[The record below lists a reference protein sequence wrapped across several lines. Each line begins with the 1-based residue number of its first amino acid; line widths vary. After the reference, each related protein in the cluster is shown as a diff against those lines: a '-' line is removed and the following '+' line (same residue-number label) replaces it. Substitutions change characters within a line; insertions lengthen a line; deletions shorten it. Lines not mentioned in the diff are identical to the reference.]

1 MKQLLHL
8 LILFSFSSCGIVGRI
23 KTVGLING
31 TQIEQRHFFEEIS
44 FKEENGKIILPVE
57 IQNNVYD
64 FLFDTGAIAVI
75 DNEVLKNLKSQKVTS
90 QKVKDYVGK
99 KSKLNYHKLE
109 QVSIQNIHFRLA
121 GVVGADFG
129 LIKSKDCSGISGIIG
144 ANWMK
149 KALWQI
155 DFQQQ
160 KLRFTSRI
168 DSLQIPANSDTIR
181 FIPNLQGTPAFKFS
195 TSNGMQKDMIL
206 DTGSPGNLS
215 MPANGFSKEERNAAL
230 LKRFGLTYGI
240 FGSSLDSTFFIQ
252 LPTASIG
259 HKLELSNPIVAMETS
274 INKGVMGTAFL
285 QNYLVTIDWQRQYII
300 FSPISSP
307 EKKKVNNYGFG
318 IELVNDKLIVSS
330 VYKNALNQDQGLE
343 YNDQI
348 LMINQRDLRQAT
360 QSDYCDLRLNGKN
373 GQDDEAFI
381 WVKVLRN
388 GAELDFKV
396 ERFGVEEFFNK
407 NK

>member
-1 MKQLLHL
+1 MKQLLPL
-8 LILFSFSSCGIVGRI
+8 LILFSFSGCGIVGKI

-31 TQIEQRHFFEEIS
+31 TQIEQRHFFEELS

-57 IQNNVYD
+57 IQNEVYD

-75 DNEVLKNLKSQKVTS
+75 DTEVLKNLKSKKVTS
-90 QKVKDYVGK
+90 QKVKDYVGT

-109 QVSIQNIHFRLA
+109 QVSIQNINFRSA
-121 GVVGADFG
+121 GIVGADFG
-129 LIKSKDCSGISGIIG
+129 ILKTKGCSAVAGIIG

-160 KLRFTSRI
+160 KLRFASSM
-168 DSLQIPANSDTIR
+168 DSLRIPANSDTIR
-181 FIPNLQGTPAFKFS
+181 FLPNLQGTPAFKFS
-195 TSNGMQKDMIL
+195 TPNGVQKDMIL
-206 DTGSPGNLS
+206 DTGSFGNLS

-252 LPTASIG
+252 FPSASVG
-259 HKLELSNPIVAMETS
+259 NKLELKNPVVTLES
-274 INKGVMGTAFL
+274 SRNRGVMGTAFM

-300 FSPISSP
+300 FSPTAVP

-318 IELVNDKLIVSS
+318 IELVNDKLMVSS
-330 VYKNALNQDQGLE
+330 VYKKSINQEPGLE
-343 YNDQI
+343 YKDQI
-348 LMINQRDLRQAT
+348 LMINQRDLRHPT
-360 QSDYCDLRLNGKN
+360 QSDYCDLWLNGKN
-373 GQDDEAFI
+373 GQDDAAFI

-388 GAELDFKV
+388 GVELDFKV
-396 ERFGVEEFFNK
+396 ERFDVAEFFSK

>member
-1 MKQLLHL
+1 MKQLLQL
-8 LILFSFSSCGIVGRI
+8 LILFNFSSCGIVGRI

-109 QVSIQNIHFRLA
+109 QVSIQNINFRSA

-160 KLRFTSRI
+160 KLRFARSI

-195 TSNGMQKDMIL
+195 TSNGVQKDMIL

-215 MPANGFSKEERNAAL
+215 MPANGFSKEERNATL

-252 LPTASIG
+252 FPTASIG
-259 HKLELSNPIVAMETS
+259 HKLELSNPIVALETS
-274 INKGVMGTAFL
+274 INKGVMGTTFL

-300 FSPISSP
+300 FSPTAVP
-307 EKKKVNNYGFG
+307 EKKKLNNYGFSIDWENG
-318 IELVNDKLIVSS
+318 KLLVSR
-330 VYKNALNQDQGLE
+330 VYKSTLNQEQGLE

-373 GQDDEAFI
+373 GQDDAAFI

-388 GAELDFKV
+388 GVELDFKV
-396 ERFGVEEFFNK
+396 ERFDVEEFFNK

>member
-1 MKQLLHL
+1 MKHL
-8 LILFSFSSCGIVGRI
+8 LLLLSVFSFSSCGIVSKI

-31 TQIEQRHFFEEIS
+31 TQIEQGHFFEEMS
-44 FKEENGKIILPVE
+44 FKEENGRIILPVE
-57 IQNNVYD
+57 IQNKVYD

-75 DNEVLKNLKSQKVTS
+75 DNEVLQNLKTQKVTS
-90 QKVKDYVGK
+90 QKVKDYVGT

-109 QVSIQNIHFRLA
+109 QISVQNINFRSA

-129 LIKSKDCSGISGIIG
+129 ILKTKGCTAVAGIIG

-160 KLRFTSRI
+160 KLRFASSL
-168 DSLQIPANSDTIR
+168 DSLQIPENSDTIS
-181 FIPNLQGTPAFKFS
+181 FIPSLQGTPAFKFL
-195 TSNGMQKDMIL
+195 TSNGVQKDMIL
-206 DTGSPGNLS
+206 DTGSSGNLS
-215 MPANGFSKEERNAAL
+215 MPANGFSKAECNAAL
-230 LKRFGLTYGI
+230 LKCFGLTYGI

-252 LPTASIG
+252 FPTASIG
-259 HKLELSNPIVAMETS
+259 HTLKLKNPVIVLESSTS
-274 INKGVMGTAFL
+274 KGVMGTAFM
-285 QNYLVTIDWQRQYII
+285 QNYLLTIDWQRQIII
-300 FSPISSP
+300 FSPISTP

-318 IELVNDKLIVSS
+318 IDLVDDKLMVSS
-330 VYKNALNQDQGLE
+330 VYKNALDQEKGLE

-348 LMINQRDLRQAT
+348 LMINQRDLSHPT

-373 GQDDEAFI
+373 GQDNEAFI

-388 GAELDFKV
+388 GVQLDFKV
-396 ERFGVEEFFNK
+396 KRFDLEEFFNK
-407 NK
+407 NE

>member
-1 MKQLLHL
+1 MKQLLPL
-8 LILFSFSSCGIVGRI
+8 LILLSFSSCGIVGRI

-75 DNEVLKNLKSQKVTS
+75 DNEVLKNLKSQKIAS
-90 QKVKDYVGK
+90 QKVKDYFGT

-109 QVSIQNIHFRLA
+109 QASVQNINFRSA
-121 GVVGADFG
+121 GVVGADLG
-129 LIKSKDCSGISGIIG
+129 LVKSKDCSGISGIIG

-160 KLRFTSRI
+160 KLRFASSI

-181 FIPNLQGTPAFKFS
+181 FIPSLQGTPAFKFS
-195 TSNGMQKDMIL
+195 TSNGVQKDMIL

-230 LKRFGLTYGI
+230 LKHFGLAYGI
-240 FGSSLDSTFFIQ
+240 FDSSLDSTFFIQ
-252 LPTASIG
+252 FPSASIG
-259 HKLELSNPIVAMETS
+259 NKLELNHPVVALES
-274 INKGVMGTAFL
+274 SRNRGVMGTAFM
-285 QNYLVTIDWQRQYII
+285 QNYLLTIDWQRQYII
-300 FSPISSP
+300 FSPTAVS
-307 EKKKVNNYGFG
+307 EKNKINNYGFG
-318 IELVNDKLIVSS
+318 INLENGKLLVSG
-330 VYKNALNQDQGLE
+330 VYKSTLDQGKGLE
-343 YNDQI
+343 FKDQI

-388 GAELDFKV
+388 GVELDFKV
-396 ERFGVEEFFNK
+396 ERFDVEEFFNK
-407 NK
+407 KE

>member
-8 LILFSFSSCGIVGRI
+8 LILLSFSSCGIVGRI

-44 FKEENGKIILPVE
+44 FKEVNGKIILPVE

-75 DNEVLKNLKSQKVTS
+75 DNEVLKNLKNQKVTS
-90 QKVKDYVGK
+90 QKVKDYFGA
-99 KSKLNYHKLE
+99 KSKLNYYKLE
-109 QVSIQNIHFRLA
+109 QASVQNINFRLA
-121 GVVGADFG
+121 GVVGADLG
-129 LIKSKDCSGISGIIG
+129 LIKSKDCSGISGIVG

-155 DFQQQ
+155 DFQQH
-160 KLRFTSRI
+160 KLRFASSM
-168 DSLQIPANSDTIR
+168 DSLQVLENSDTIR

-195 TSNGMQKDMIL
+195 TSNGVQKDMIL
-206 DTGSPGNLS
+206 DTGSSGNLS
-215 MPANGFSKEERNAAL
+215 MPAKGFSKEERNAAL
-230 LKRFGLTYGI
+230 LKRFGLTYGA

-252 LPTASIG
+252 CPSASVG
-259 HKLELSNPIVAMETS
+259 NKLELSDPIVALESSTS
-274 INKGVMGTAFL
+274 KGVMGTAFL
-285 QNYLVTIDWQRQYII
+285 RNYLLTIDWQRQYLIL
-300 FSPISSP
+300 SPIAAP
-307 EKKKVNNYGFG
+307 EKKKENAYGFG
-318 IELVNDKLIVSS
+318 INLVDDKLIVSS
-330 VYKNALNQDQGLE
+330 VYKNALNQEQGLE

-348 LMINQRDLRQAT
+348 LMINQRDLRHPT
-360 QSDYCDLRLNGKN
+360 QSDYCDLWLNGKN
-373 GQDDEAFI
+373 GQDDAAFI

-388 GAELDFKV
+388 EVELDFKV
-396 ERFGVEEFFNK
+396 ERFDVEEFFNK

>member
-57 IQNNVYD
+57 VQNNVYD

-75 DNEVLKNLKSQKVTS
+75 DNEVLKNLKNQKVTS

-99 KSKLNYHKLE
+99 KSKLNYHRLE
-109 QVSIQNIHFRLA
+109 QVSIQNINFRSA

-160 KLRFTSRI
+160 KLRFANSI
-168 DSLQIPANSDTIR
+168 DSLQIPENSDTIR

-195 TSNGMQKDMIL
+195 TSNGVQKDMIL

-252 LPTASIG
+252 FPSASIG
-259 HKLELSNPIVAMETS
+259 HKLELNNPVVALETS
-274 INKGVMGTAFL
+274 INKGVMGTTFL

-300 FSPISSP
+300 FSPTAVP
-307 EKKKVNNYGFG
+307 EKKKVNNYGFSIDWENG
-318 IELVNDKLIVSS
+318 KLLVSR
-330 VYKNALNQDQGLE
+330 VYKSTLGQEKGLE
-343 YNDQI
+343 YKDQI

-388 GAELDFKV
+388 GVELDFKV
-396 ERFGVEEFFNK
+396 ERFDVEEFFNK